1 MTPNAAVR
9 EGSRTV
15 NVAVHLE
22 EMARCQPH
30 QPAIVWRTGRDRRGR
45 AIYRHWTFEQL
56 QQQSDRYAWGLL
68 EAGVERGLR
77 TILMVRPCPQ
87 LFALVFAL
95 FKIGAVPVLIDP
107 GMGRDRMVD
116 CLRAVQAGAF
126 IGLPLAHLLR
136 ITHPGAFGSVRVAVT
151 VGRRWFWGG
160 HSLEAFG
167 ARPWRPFPPAAT
179 DGDDPAAIIFTT
191 GSTGPPKGVLYLH
204 RIFDAQ
210 VRMLREH
217 FGIAPGEI
225 DLPTFPLFS
234 LFDPALGMT
243 AVIPEMDPTQPARV
257 DPRRIIEAL
266 HDHQVTNMFGS
277 PALLDRV
284 SKYGA
289 AHGIRLPSLRRVFSA
304 GAPAPPAVLE
314 RFSRMLAGE
323 AEIHTPYGAT
333 EALPVASIGSR
344 EVLGETRFRSAG
356 GAGTCV
362 GRPLPGMEVRII
374 RLTDEPIDC
383 WSEDLVLPP
392 GQIGEIVV
400 RGPTVTPEYCTD
412 SRATRLAKIRHP
424 AGDGRHTAT
433 DALWHRMGDVGWM
446 DAAGRIWFCGR
457 KAHRVVTADGTLF
470 TVPCEAIFNQHSAVR
485 RSALVGVGRPP
496 NQQPVICIEL
506 EPEHRKTDRRSL
518 TTELLDLAHRHDLT
532 RNITAV
538 LFHPAFPVDIRHNA
552 KIFREKL
559 AVWAEGR
566 LR

>member
-1 MTPNAAVR
+1 MPAAAVPA
-9 EGSRTV
+9 SSKAV
-15 NVAVHLE
+15 NVAIYLR
-22 EMARCQPH
+22 EMAQRQPDR
-30 QPAIVWRTGRDRRGR
+30 PAVIWRTGRDRRGR
-45 AIYRHWTFEQL
+45 SIYRHWTFEQL
-56 QQQSDRYAWGLL
+56 EQESDRYAWGLL
-68 EAGVERGLR
+68 EAGVEPGLR

-107 GMGRDRMVD
+107 GMGRDRMVA
-116 CLRAVQAGAF
+116 CLRAVEAQAF
-126 IGLPLAHLLR
+126 IGIPLAHLLR
-136 ITHPGAFGSVRVAVT
+136 IAHPDAFASIRVSIT

-160 HSLEAFG
+160 HSLDTLASRSWRAFQ
-167 ARPWRPFPPAAT
+167 PAAT
-179 DGDDPAAIIFTT
+179 KGDDPAAIIFTT

-210 VRMLREH
+210 VRMLRDH

-243 AVIPEMDPTQPARV
+243 AVIPDMDPTQPARV
-257 DPRRIIEAL
+257 DARRIIEAI

-284 SKYGA
+284 SRYGT
-289 AHGIRLPSLRRVFSA
+289 AHQVRLPSLRRVFSA

-314 RFSRMLAGE
+314 RFSQMLGGE

-333 EALPVASIGSR
+333 EALPVACIGSR
-344 EVLGETRFRSAG
+344 EVLGETRFRSAKG
-356 GAGTCV
+356 DGTCV
-362 GRPLPGMEVRII
+362 GRPLPGVEVRII
-374 RLTDEPIDC
+374 RLTDEPIDH
-383 WSEDLVLPP
+383 WSEELALPL

-412 SRATRLAKIRHP
+412 SHATRLAKIRP
-424 AGDGRHTAT
+424 DPGVVNDRAT
-433 DALWHRMGDVGWM
+433 ESLWHRMGDVGWM
-446 DAAGRIWFCGR
+446 DAAGRLWFCGR
-457 KAHRVVTADGTLF
+457 KAHRVVTEHGTLF
-470 TVPCEAIFNQHSAVR
+470 TVPCEAVFNQHPAVR
-485 RSALVGVGRPP
+485 RSALVGVGHRP
-496 NQQPVICIEL
+496 NQRPVICVEL
-506 EPEHRKTDRRSL
+506 EPEHRRANRRAL
-518 TTELLDLAHRHDLT
+518 ARELLEMARQHDLT
-532 RNITAV
+532 RSITTV

-552 KIFREKL
+552 KIFRERL